1 MTLGPIEVLVLAFPE
16 NRFTG
21 EIIPELE
28 RLVES
33 NTISIV
39 DGLFVTK
46 GADGV
51 AAFVELSEIGAD
63 DDAAALADLL
73 DRVEGLVSDEDV
85 ESLTADLEPN
95 SSAAILVF
103 EHTWAKP
110 LRDAVVNS
118 GGILAANLRIP
129 GAVVEEILATV
140 PDEDD

>member
-28 RLVES
+28 RLVER